1 MSASAKATKSSD
13 KVAALE
19 QAPQK
24 FAKLASSISQLE
36 NKVKIAQMD
45 FEETQN
51 ISLDLENQV
60 AQRSQECTALEDENK
75 SLKLEI
81 ADLVQSIERLMI
93 EREEMESK
101 IDSVKM
107 ENTKLDAILQTA
119 NAI

>member
-1 MSASAKATKSSD
+1 
-13 KVAALE
+13 
-19 QAPQK
+19 
-24 FAKLASSISQLE
+24 
-36 NKVKIAQMD
+36 MD

-107 ENTKLDAILQTA
+107 ENTKLVPSLYLFLINSRTLSCKRQMPSRSCFDFSSLADSLLGRHVLDQWSLFA
-119 NAI
+119 QRVR